1 MHTKCWKELGTG
13 DSLVFAWGAA
23 CLKSCYFLREIESA
37 IALWFVGVG
46 MCTALKTMLKGR
58 SKDITL
64 WDLEVCLL
72 RISAWLSLWNNTFL
86 FINLEP
92 KTKWHITNT
101 TLINFKVV
109 MSKMMFAYPNLQAKE
124 NNITRLDTM
133 SHNQDPEPLHYM
145 YSDLGDYVR
154 PLREKY
160 TLPLNV
166 CKF

>member
-46 MCTALKTMLKGR
+46 MCTALKTMLFNIQLIMKGR

-92 KTKWHITNT
+92 KTKDILPTQRWSTSKLLCLKWCLPIPTYRPRKITSLALTQCPT
-101 TLINFKVV
+101 TKIL
-109 MSKMMFAYPNLQAKE
+109 SPC
-124 NNITRLDTM
+124 
-133 SHNQDPEPLHYM
+133 
-145 YSDLGDYVR
+145 
-154 PLREKY
+154 
-160 TLPLNV
+160 TL
-166 CKF
+166 CIQI